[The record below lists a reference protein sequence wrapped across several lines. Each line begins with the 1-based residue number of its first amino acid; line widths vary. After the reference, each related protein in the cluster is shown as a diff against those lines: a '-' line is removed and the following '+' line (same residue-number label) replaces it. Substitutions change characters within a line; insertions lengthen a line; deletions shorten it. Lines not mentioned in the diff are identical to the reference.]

1 PLLPFPPKPINLILL
16 HSHRIISSSTTMGVE
31 KTLTDFLTEYY
42 SDQLQ
47 SIILSSDNRL
57 HYPLYVDFAE
67 VMEYDAPLAHDI
79 LFEPTEYLPVFDNA
93 AKLAQNIVYEQVRKT
108 WEHESV
114 KEGVDCPPP
123 SIKEFVHVRIEIR
136 GPMLD
141 NPEFCPSIGRVR
153 VKHRGIL
160 LTLKGT
166 VIRSGAVKMIEGER
180 EYECRKC
187 KHRFKVHPELESRNS
202 IPKPM
207 FCPSK

>member
-1 PLLPFPPKPINLILL
+1 
-16 HSHRIISSSTTMGVE
+16 MGVE

-180 EYECRKC
+180 E
-187 KHRFKVHPELESRNS
+187 FKVHPELESRNS

-207 FCPSK
+207 FCPS